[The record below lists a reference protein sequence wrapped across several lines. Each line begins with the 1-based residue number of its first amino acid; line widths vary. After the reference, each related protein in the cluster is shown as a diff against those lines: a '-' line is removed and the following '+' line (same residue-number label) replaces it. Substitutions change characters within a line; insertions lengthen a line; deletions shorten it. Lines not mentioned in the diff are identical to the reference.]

1 MTKEKFREL
10 ARKHL
15 TILENPA
22 MDTNGEFSMEIYGID
37 KLYNKLFVNSY
48 ETTVSKDFLAQI
60 RNDVSDLIALCEWK
74 DIGLSEAYLK
84 MLKKDL
90 EKLNKLLGAKDD

>member
-1 MTKEKFREL
+1 MTKREFEML
-10 ARKHL
+10 ARKTL
-15 TILENPA
+15 VVLENPA

-37 KLYNKLFVNSY
+37 KLYDKLFVNSY

-60 RNDVSDLIALCEWK
+60 RNDVSDLITLCEWE

-90 EKLNKLLGAKDD
+90 GKLNKLLGVKK